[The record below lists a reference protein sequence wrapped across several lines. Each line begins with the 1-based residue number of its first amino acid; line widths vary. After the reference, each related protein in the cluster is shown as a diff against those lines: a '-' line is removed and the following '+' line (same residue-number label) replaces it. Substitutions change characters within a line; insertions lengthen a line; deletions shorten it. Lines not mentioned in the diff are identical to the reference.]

1 MYPLPSRIQDP
12 SILQE
17 GQGLSE
23 AEEEPSIM
31 KVPFPKGYCGSYI
44 PLVRDTSKLYHA

>member
-23 AEEEPSIM
+23 AEEQLRIM
-31 KVPFPKGYCGSYI
+31 KVPFPKGYHGPYI
-44 PLVRDTSKLYHA
+44 PLGRDTIKLYRA